1 MLPLQNNSTM
11 STVDDDPA
19 GQAYQIRTIN
29 FEFHI
34 M

>member
-11 STVDDDPA
+11 STVDDPA